1 MINIKQN
8 ISCLATKAY
17 TKTIPNF
24 KNPNNLLVA
33 ALPKQTSITNTVKEK
48 GYCAA
53 AIAGHINGSG
63 LVFLKKKG
71 SINANTNIIGYNF
84 PATAKGSCLKKSA
97 LNRINFDSFI
107 INNVYKLLFS
117 FFKSMYC
124 LISKPVFITTP
135 DKIKIQLFYFLVI
148 PKILI
153 DSNST
158 SPNKIKNSSL
168 MNWVYKDLKV
178 QTKFKKLAQ
187 SNLTKVYPNKFKLIC
202 SILSKF
208 FKKPVELDLI
218 RLHQP
223 YYDSNIL
230 VNFLALII
238 NKNNISA
245 CIHKLFDNNIVQMP
259 MAFAQLKWI
268 VAFAVG
274 GKGPFAVQ
282 ADPNISLIQSAA
294 YLSGLNIKISGRLMR
309 EPILPR
315 ITTKNFEKGSTAIG
329 KINYSDKA
337 RFTHRNRKGA
347 FTITIKSGQNF

>member
-1 MINIKQN
+1 MKNIKNN
-8 ISCLATKAY
+8 ISCLANKAN

-24 KNPNNLLVA
+24 NNPNKLLVA
-33 ALPKQTSITNTVKEK
+33 ALPKQISNTNTVNDNVYS
-48 GYCAA
+48 GAA
-53 AIAGHINGSG
+53 LAGQINESG

-71 SINANTNIIGYNF
+71 SIKTNPSIISYNF
-84 PATAKGSCLKKSA
+84 PATAKGISLKTHTSS
-97 LNRINFDSFI
+97 LNRINFNSFI

-124 LISKPVFITTP
+124 LISKPVIITTP

-153 DSNST
+153 DSNTT
-158 SPNKIKNSSL
+158 SPNKIKMSSL
-168 MNWVYKDLKV
+168 MNWIYRDFKV
-178 QTKFKKLAQ
+178 KTNFKNLAQ

-245 CIHKLFDNNIVQMP
+245 CIHKLFEKNIVKMP
-259 MAFAQLKWI
+259 MAEDYKNWLPSY
-268 VAFAVG
+268 G
-274 GKGPFAVQ
+274 GLGPFDQQ
-282 ADPNISLIQSAA
+282 AEPQLSLIQSAA

-309 EPILPR
+309 EPIIPR
-315 ITTKNFEKGSTAIG
+315 MTTKKFEKGFTAIG

-337 RFTHRNRKGA
+337 RFTHKNRKGA